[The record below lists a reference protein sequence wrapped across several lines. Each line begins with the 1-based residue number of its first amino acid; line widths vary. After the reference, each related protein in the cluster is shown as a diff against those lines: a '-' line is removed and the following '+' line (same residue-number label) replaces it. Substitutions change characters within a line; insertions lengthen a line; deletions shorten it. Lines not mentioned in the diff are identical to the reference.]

1 MTDIEKWRKGFPPI
15 SSKVMV
21 ETSNVKKLN
30 VSFSNESQKLV
41 QFSQEY
47 NLIRQQENLGSTLL
61 YNLLVF
67 TLMR

>member
-1 MTDIEKWRKGFPPI
+1 
-15 SSKVMV
+15 MV

-47 NLIRQQENLGSTLL
+47 DLIRQQENLGLTLL